1 MASVAPFRLD
11 FGPHSVVNGVA
22 VDLTVYCGS
31 DWQITVP
38 FVAADGVT
46 AVNVSSPLMT
56 VRVSQDKTST
66 LLITPTL
73 SASTNTVTITIP
85 GSVSKLLNT
94 TSGFYDLFATR
105 ADTSGPIKLLY
116 GQVTI
121 VPQTTTT

>member
-1 MASVAPFRLD
+1 MSSVAPFRLD
-11 FGPHSVVNGVA
+11 LGPHSVANGQA
-22 VDLTVYCGS
+22 FDGTVYCGS
-31 DWQITVP
+31 DWQIIVP
-38 FVAADGVT
+38 FYANDGVT
-46 AVNVSSPLMT
+46 PVNVSSPLMT
-56 VRVSQDKTST
+56 VRVSQDKTSQ

-105 ADTSGPIKLLY
+105 ADTSGPIKLLF

-121 VPQTTTT
+121 VPQTTST